1 MSDARP
7 GQAILTRMLDR
18 LFASVLSGPAMNCRP
33 HNSRQRID
41 MCQLAAL
48 RDTSPTETLRAILGD
63 AATAKLSA
71 RVEQPPSDESD
82 EPSQRTVKRA
92 ETDRSAEQDVDSPAE
107 SPATSPAA
115 PAESPRESA
124 PVEKSLASPPADDT
138 SASAANPTGES
149 EIERESDA
157 RPPSNASRSDQQR
170 AFAAQKTVLSKLR
183 IVADDAKTYFDDT
196 GVHVLS
202 VGFPILSIPPGAWS
216 GKSGATSRRILAPLA
231 FIPVDV
237 TVKGG

>member
-48 RDTSPTETLRAILGD
+48 RDASPTETLRAILGE

-71 RVEQPPSDESD
+71 RVEQPPIDESD
-82 EPSQRTVKRA
+82 EPRRQISKRIDA
-92 ETDRSAEQDVDSPAE
+92 EPAGFQEGDPPAE
-107 SPATSPAA
+107 SPATAPPP
-115 PAESPRESA
+115 PAESRLESA
-124 PVEKSLASPPADDT
+124 PVEELLASPPTDDT
-138 SASAANPTGES
+138 SAFAAKPTGES
-149 EIERESDA
+149 ESNA

-170 AFAAQKTVLSKLR
+170 AFTAQKTVLSKLR
-183 IVADDAKTYFDDT
+183 VVADDAKTYFDDT